1 MIDNRSLIIEHVSSS
16 ETLKT
21 HLSEQNYSVNW
32 KDVCLGIVWAIYS
45 LHLKGIMHN
54 DINCITI
61 LIRKREYVKLID
73 FGKCTLA
80 EDPLTYSV
88 KPGSDNPKF
97 YNKYHCHLAYEFCH
111 VPGSKVCFKADIY
124 SVGYI
129 FRRISNRCKLE
140 ALIYISKQILS
151 ESPSKRPEVSQV
163 LRHLMLKIN

>member
-21 HLSEQNYSVNW
+21 HLSEQSYSVNW
-32 KDVCLGIVWAIYS
+32 KEVCLGIVRAIYS

-61 LIRKREYVKLID
+61 LIRNREYVKLID

-80 EDPLTYSV
+80 EDPLTYSI

-140 ALIYISKQILS
+140 ALLYIS
-151 ESPSKRPEVSQV
+151 
-163 LRHLMLKIN
+163 